1 MATRLRNIT
10 SALVLL
16 LLALGGCSVTP
27 PTPSLDKPAD
37 ENRSLIFGYID
48 MEDAPSD
55 LFYVDMKRMR
65 PVTDTPYFYFWVVDG
80 LFFRHNTPA
89 GTYKFTQFSG
99 GKRYGNITHK
109 YDFPAQGKGMLD
121 QTIDKPGIYFVGS
134 YKYREVDTGFFEAGK
149 FELEPTTTPTELEL
163 LRRILPYAHDPYWVT
178 MIENRIRELE
188 K

>member
-1 MATRLRNIT
+1 MATRLLNTT

-27 PTPSLDKPAD
+27 PTPSLKKPV
-37 ENRSLIFGYID
+37 EESSSLIFGYID
-48 MEDAPSD
+48 MEDAPSP
-55 LFYVDMKRMR
+55 LIHVSMKLMR
-65 PVTDTPYFYFWVVDG
+65 PVTDKPYFGFWVNDG
-80 LFFRHNTPA
+80 LFFRGDTPA
-89 GTYKFTQFSG
+89 GVYKFTQFAG
-99 GKRYGNITHK
+99 GPRYGSTTHR
-109 YDFPAQGKGMLD
+109 YRFPDQGKGMLD
-121 QTIDKPGIYFVGS
+121 QTIDKPGTYFVGS

-163 LRRILPYAHDPYWVT
+163 LRRILPYANDPYWVT